1 MAELLRR
8 FAILVALVLLIA
20 PAAAEAGIIGQP
32 DPPAGR
38 PDYCAKYPALQTVDG
53 SKQRAKK
60 GWNADKVKTN
70 KGAQERVRIQSHCAP
85 TKEGRKRIRDRIAKA
100 RSAYKAAKFEQAR
113 ERLYDKITSAPGQ
126 ARLAVL
132 RQCESTNRY
141 NDPSAPAG
149 AYGML
154 QGWSL
159 SLSYWTKKLTRY
171 FGYPSSP
178 PYTATPDQQDI
189 AASLLYQH
197 HGTSPWECG
206 F

>member
-1 MAELLRR
+1 MRGDSKGTIAL
-8 FAILVALVLLIA
+8 AILIGLLIVGILALVVFSGEA
-20 PAAAEAGIIGQP
+20 KAAGGNCTPNVSTTDKAHHRA
-32 DPPAGR
+32 
-38 PDYCAKYPALQTVDG
+38 
-53 SKQRAKK
+53 QR
-60 GWNADKVKTN
+60 GWDSDKVK
-70 KGAQERVRIQSHCAP
+70 KRPKVIDRVRL
-85 TKEGRKRIRDRIAKA
+85 
-100 RSAYKAAKFEQAR
+100 QAR
-113 ERLYDKITSAPGQ
+113 CVPDGAPQAFVKGHIKQARKQYRKAKEKAKIKAFYDKLTASPGQ

-141 NDPSAPAG
+141 NDPAAPAG

-159 SLSYWTKKLTRY
+159 ALTYWTKKMTRY

-189 AASLLYQH
+189 LASLLYQH
-197 HGTSPWECG
+197 HGTGPWECP